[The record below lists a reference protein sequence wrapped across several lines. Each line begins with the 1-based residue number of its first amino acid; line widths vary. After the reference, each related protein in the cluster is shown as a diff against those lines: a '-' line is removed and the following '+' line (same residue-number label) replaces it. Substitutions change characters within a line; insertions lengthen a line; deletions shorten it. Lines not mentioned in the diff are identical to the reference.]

1 MMEKKIKISF
11 DLIQCK
17 RIYDSGGIFTELQ
30 FIFDFYGD
38 AVQFYTYIKDYIDL
52 EKVVV
57 DLNVIDIDV
66 LPIRKIIPKEHKIRY
81 YVREK
86 YKNLSFK
93 PKVYIWRTEKTCRP
107 DIIIKELDKLPEEVR
122 ENLDNIFELEEN
134 LCPKADRKILNLLKP
149 YFRFLK

>member
-1 MMEKKIKISF
+1 MMKKKIKISF
-11 DLIQCK
+11 DLIQSK
-17 RIYDSGGIFTELQ
+17 RIYDSGIFTELR

-38 AVQFYTYIKDYIDL
+38 AVQFYTSIKDYIDL

-57 DLNVIDIDV
+57 DLNIIDIDV
-66 LPIRKIIPKEHKIRY
+66 LPIRKIIPKEHKIRH

-93 PKVYIWRTEKTCRP
+93 PKIHIWKTEKTYKP

-122 ENLDNIFELEEN
+122 KNLDDIFELEEN
-134 LCPKADRKILNLLKP
+134 LCPKVNTEILNLLKP

>member
-17 RIYDSGGIFTELQ
+17 RIYDSGIFTELR

-38 AVQFYTYIKDYIDL
+38 AVQFYSSIKNYIDL

-57 DLNVIDIDV
+57 DLNIMDVDV
-66 LPIRKIIPKEHKIRY
+66 LPIRKIIPIEHKIRY
-81 YVREK
+81 YVRKK

-93 PKVYIWRTEKTCRP
+93 PKVHIWRTEKTYRP

-122 ENLDNIFELEEN
+122 ENLNNIFELEEN
-134 LCPKADRKILNLLKP
+134 LCPKVDRKILNLLKP